1 MHKISIPEEI
11 INACI
16 KRRGRPH
23 VYDTI
28 DPYKT
33 ALVVIDMQNSWVAPN
48 LSVLEIPE
56 AKTIVPNINS
66 IGTALRN
73 AGGVVAWTKSTFD
86 DEWTKNM
93 YKGFCDEKVIDLMM
107 SESKVG
113 SFGFE
118 IWDEMD
124 LRNGDI
130 ISEKNRPSALIQGS
144 SDLDDQLRSKGIE
157 TLIITGT
164 LTNACCESTT
174 RDAVALGYNV
184 IFVSDGTAT
193 RSDFEHNATLVNLM
207 QLVADVRNTAD
218 VISLVNR

>member
-11 INACI
+11 IDACI

-93 YKGFCDEKVIDLMM
+93 YKGFCGEKVIDLMM

>member
-11 INACI
+11 IEACI

-218 VISLVNR
+218 VISPINR

>member
-11 INACI
+11 IEACI

-28 DPYKT
+28 DSYKT

-218 VISLVNR
+218 VISPINR

>member
-11 INACI
+11 IDACI

-66 IGTALRN
+66 IGTAIRN

-124 LRNGDI
+124 LREGDI

>member
-11 INACI
+11 IDACI

-218 VISLVNR
+218 VISLINR

>member
-11 INACI
+11 IDACI

-124 LRNGDI
+124 LREGDI

-218 VISLVNR
+218 VISLINR

>member
-11 INACI
+11 IDACI

-73 AGGVVAWTKSTFD
+73 AGGVIAWTKSTFD

>member
-11 INACI
+11 IDACI

-157 TLIITGT
+157 TRIITGT

>member
-11 INACI
+11 IDACI

>member
-11 INACI
+11 IDACI

-56 AKTIVPNINS
+56 AKTIVSNINS
-66 IGTALRN
+66 ISTTLRN

>member
-11 INACI
+11 IDACI

-86 DEWTKNM
+86 DKWTKNM

-124 LRNGDI
+124 LREGDI

>member
-11 INACI
+11 IDACI

-124 LRNGDI
+124 LREGDI

>member
-11 INACI
+11 IDACI

-86 DEWTKNM
+86 DKWTKNM

-124 LRNGDI
+124 LREGDI

-207 QLVADVRNTAD
+207 QLVADVRSTAD
-218 VISLVNR
+218 VISLVN

>member
-11 INACI
+11 IDACI

-66 IGTALRN
+66 IGTAIRN

-218 VISLVNR
+218 VISLINR

>member
-11 INACI
+11 IDACI

-113 SFGFE
+113 SFGFG

-124 LRNGDI
+124 LREGDI

>member
-11 INACI
+11 IDACI

-56 AKTIVPNINS
+56 AKTIVSNINS
-66 IGTALRN
+66 ISTTLRN

-218 VISLVNR
+218 VISLINR

>member
-11 INACI
+11 IDACI

-113 SFGFE
+113 SFGFG

-124 LRNGDI
+124 LREGDI

-207 QLVADVRNTAD
+207 QLVADVRSTAD
-218 VISLVNR
+218 VISLVN

>member
-11 INACI
+11 IDACI

-66 IGTALRN
+66 IGTAIRN